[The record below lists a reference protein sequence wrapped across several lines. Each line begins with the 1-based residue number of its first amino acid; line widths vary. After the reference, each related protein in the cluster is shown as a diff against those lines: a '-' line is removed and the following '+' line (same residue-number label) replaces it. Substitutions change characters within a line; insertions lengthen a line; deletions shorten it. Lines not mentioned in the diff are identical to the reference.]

1 MSVEQ
6 AKAFMGK
13 LDSDKTFLTQVAEAG
28 SDEARLELAQKAGFE
43 FTTEE
48 LASAMEESASEELS
62 EDELES
68 VAGGAGYLKI
78 GDIKGESLIFQRLSK
93 GYTEVEWTY

>member
-6 AKAFMGK
+6 AKAFVEK
-13 LDSDKTFLTQVAEAG
+13 LDSDKTFLTQVAGAD
-28 SDEARLELAQKAGFE
+28 SDESRLELAQKAGFE

-48 LASAMEESASEELS
+48 LASAMGESASDELS
-62 EDELES
+62 EDELET

-78 GDIKGESLIFQRLSK
+78 GDIKGESFKWLSR

>member
-6 AKAFMGK
+6 AKAFMEK
-13 LDSDKTFLTQVAEAG
+13 LDSDKTFLTQVAGAG
-28 SDEARLELAQKAGFE
+28 SDESRLELAQEAGFN

-48 LASAMEESASEELS
+48 LASAMGESASEELS
-62 EDELES
+62 EDELEG
-68 VAGGAGYLKI
+68 VAGGYLKI
-78 GDIKGESLIFQRLSK
+78 GDIAGESFKWLSR

>member
-6 AKAFMGK
+6 ANAFIEK
-13 LDSDKTFLTQVAEAG
+13 LDTDKTFLTQVAGAG

-48 LASAMEESASEELS
+48 FATAMGESASDELS
-62 EDELES
+62 EDDLES
-68 VAGGAGYLKI
+68 VAGGFTV
-78 GDIKGESLIFQRLSK
+78 ESK
-93 GYTEVEWTY
+93 GGWGFTSSWKVLSSKYTEVEWTY